1 MLKADGVFQGGGVK
15 ATAFTGAICRL
26 EKEGMMWQRLAGTS
40 AGAIIAAFLAA
51 GYRGKE
57 IKKIMYD
64 LDYEK
69 VGNITAIKKFPL
81 AKKSL
86 GLILE
91 KGIFSTVYIE
101 KYLEEVF
108 KNKGKTKFKHISL
121 NGQSPLKIIASD
133 VTNKRLLI
141 LPDDIK
147 KYGMDPMELEISKAV
162 TMSISIPFFFTPVK
176 LKYMGKEAYIV
187 DGGITS
193 NYPIWIFDVKDVP
206 RWPTFG
212 FKLGND
218 GDFNRT
224 IENKDFISYIVDVVE
239 TTIDSYDESY
249 LRDKD
254 KIRTISI
261 PALGVKTT
269 EFNISLETKEK
280 LYKEGYE
287 KADEFLKK
295 WDFRRYIRSYRI

>member
-1 MLKADGVFQGGGVK
+1 
-15 ATAFTGAICRL
+15 
-26 EKEGMMWQRLAGTS
+26 
-40 AGAIIAAFLAA
+40 
-51 GYRGKE
+51 
-57 IKKIMYD
+57 
-64 LDYEK
+64 
-69 VGNITAIKKFPL
+69 
-81 AKKSL
+81 
-86 GLILE
+86 
-91 KGIFSTVYIE
+91 
-101 KYLEEVF
+101 
-108 KNKGKTKFKHISL
+108 
-121 NGQSPLKIIASD
+121 
-133 VTNKRLLI
+133 
-141 LPDDIK
+141 
-147 KYGMDPMELEISKAV
+147 MDPMELEIAKAV

-176 LKYMGKEAYIV
+176 LKYMEKEAYIV

-193 NYPIWIFDVKDVP
+193 NYPIWIFDVKDLP

-212 FKLGND
+212 FKLGNS
-218 GDFNRT
+218 GEFNRT

>member
-26 EKEGMMWQRLAGTS
+26 EKEGMIWQRLAGTS
-40 AGAIIAAFLAA
+40 AGAIIAAFLAV

-57 IKKIMYD
+57 IKEIMYD

-81 AKKSL
+81 GKKSL

-101 KYLEEVF
+101 KYLEEMF

-141 LPDDIK
+141 LPDDMK

-212 FKLGND
+212 FKLGNGGD
-218 GDFNRT
+218 DFNRT

-287 KADEFLKK
+287 KADEFLKNGILE
-295 WDFRRYIRSYRI
+295 DT

>member
-40 AGAIIAAFLAA
+40 AGAIIAAFLAV

-91 KGIFSTVYIE
+91 KGILSTVYIE
-101 KYLEEVF
+101 KYLEEMF

-212 FKLGND
+212 FKLGNGGD
-218 GDFNRT
+218 DFNRT

-287 KADEFLKK
+287 KADKILKNGILE
-295 WDFRRYIRSYRI
+295 DT

>member
-1 MLKADGVFQGGGVK
+1 
-15 ATAFTGAICRL
+15 
-26 EKEGMMWQRLAGTS
+26 
-40 AGAIIAAFLAA
+40 
-51 GYRGKE
+51 
-57 IKKIMYD
+57 MYD

-101 KYLEEVF
+101 KYLEEMF

-141 LPDDIK
+141 LPDDMK

-212 FKLGND
+212 FKLGNGGD
-218 GDFNRT
+218 DFNRT

-287 KADEFLKK
+287 KADEFLKNGILE
-295 WDFRRYIRSYRI
+295 DT

>member
-40 AGAIIAAFLAA
+40 AGAIIAAFLAV
-51 GYRGKE
+51 GYRGRE

-101 KYLEEVF
+101 NYLEEMF
-108 KNKGKTKFKHISL
+108 RNKGKTKFKHISS

-141 LPDDIK
+141 LPDDMK

-193 NYPIWIFDVKDVP
+193 NYPIWIFDVKDMP

-212 FKLGND
+212 FKLGN
-218 GDFNRT
+218 GGEFNAT
-224 IENKDFISYIVDVVE
+224 IENKDFISYLVDVIE
-239 TTIDSYDESY
+239 TTIDCYDESY

-254 KIRTISI
+254 KIRTIYI
-261 PALGVKTT
+261 PALGVKNT
-269 EFNISLETKEK
+269 EFNISLETKKK

-287 KADEFLKK
+287 KTDEFLKK

>member
-1 MLKADGVFQGGGVK
+1 MKADGVFQGGGVK
-15 ATAFTGAICRL
+15 ATAFTGAIVRL
-26 EKEGMMWQRLAGTS
+26 EEQGVVWQRLAGTS
-40 AGAIIAAFLAA
+40 AGAIIASLLAV
-51 GYRGKE
+51 GYTAKE
-57 IKKIMYD
+57 IKKIMYE

-69 VGNITAIKKFPL
+69 IGSTTAIKKFPV

-91 KGIFSTVYIE
+91 KGIYTTAYIE
-101 KYLEEVF
+101 KYLKKIFED
-108 KNKGKTKFKHISL
+108 KGKIKFKHISSK
-121 NGQSPLKIIASD
+121 GESPLKIIASD

-141 LPDDIK
+141 LPDDMK
-147 KYGMDPMELEISKAV
+147 KYGIDPMELEIVKAV
-162 TMSISIPFFFTPVK
+162 IMSISIPFFFTPVR
-176 LKYMGKEAYIV
+176 LKFTGKEAFIV

-212 FKLGND
+212 FKLGN
-218 GDFNRT
+218 GKEVNKT
-224 IENKDFISYIVDVVE
+224 IEKEDFTSYIMDVVE
-239 TTIDSYDESY
+239 TVIDSYDESY
-249 LRDKD
+249 LSDKD

-269 EFNISLETKEK
+269 EFNISLKTKEQ